1 MIVNN
6 WGKGF
11 QTDRPFN
18 EMLLGGSINKRYIN
32 LQACYGPVRAETNAD
47 H

>member
-1 MIVNN
+1 MIVDS
-6 WGKGF
+6 WGKRI

-18 EMLLGGSINKRYIN
+18 EMLLGGSLNKRYIN
-32 LQACYGPVRAETNAD
+32 LQAWYGPVRAETNAD